1 MQLLVT
7 PHSALLAIPRS
18 VRLAVLK
25 RVGAR
30 AIDFLILLVL
40 AKLLPYPFGV
50 LSGFVYSVLGDALNF
65 GPFRHQSVGK
75 RVLKLQVRRVQPP
88 EGGVRPSMGLQNVAM
103 RNLPVGVATFFLIIP
118 VWGWILLPLVGL
130 PLMAFEIWLMI
141 RIPGGHRLG
150 DVLGDT
156 EVVSL
161 DS

>member
-7 PHSALLAIPRS
+7 PYSALRAIPHS
-18 VRLAVLK
+18 VRLSVLK

-30 AIDFLILLVL
+30 AIDFLILLLL
-40 AKLLPYPFGV
+40 AKLLPYPVGV
-50 LSGFVYSVLGDALNF
+50 LTGFVYSVLGDALHF
-65 GPFRHQSVGK
+65 GPFKYQSVGK
-75 RVLKLQVRRVQPP
+75 RILKLQVRRVQPP
-88 EGGVRPSMGLQNVAM
+88 EGGARPEMGIQNVAM

-141 RIPGGHRLG
+141 RIPGGHRFG

-156 EVVSL
+156 EVISL
-161 DS
+161 EP